1 MIRLVMSSAAII
13 AFVSAASAA
22 TLSDV
27 SGSVLVD
34 SGKGFRK
41 VSAASDVAV
50 GSRVMVTRGGKAVLA
65 YADGCKK
72 TLAANSITTVVKSD
86 ACKQTTQVAAQS
98 GGDTVFR
105 SGFGVVGGVSSGR
118 SGRLNLTTVLTG
130 GVIVGAIAVPFINN
144 DKDRPLIPISQ

>member
-1 MIRLVMSSAAII
+1 MIRLVMSSVAMI
-13 AFVSAASAA
+13 AFASAASAA

-34 SGKGFRK
+34 SGKGFTK
-41 VSAASDVAV
+41 VSAASDVPV

-86 ACKQTTQVAAQS
+86 ACEQSSQVAAQA
-98 GGDTVFR
+98 GGGGGIGGG
-105 SGFGVVGGVSSGR
+105 GFGLSPTQVI
-118 SGRLNLTTVLTG
+118 TG
-130 GVIVGAIAVPFINN
+130 SLIAGAIVVPFLPN
-144 DKDRPLIPISQ
+144 DNDAPFIPISQ

>member
-1 MIRLVMSSAAII
+1 MIRLVMSSVAMV

-34 SGKGFRK
+34 SGKGFQK
-41 VSAASDVAV
+41 VSAASDVSV

-72 TLAANSITTVVKSD
+72 TLAANSITTVVKAD
-86 ACKQTTQVAAQS
+86 ACTQTVQVAGQFGQVTKDIINPTNMIL
-98 GGDTVFR
+98 GGI
-105 SGFGVVGGVSSGR
+105 VVGS
-118 SGRLNLTTVLTG
+118 
-130 GVIVGAIAVPFINN
+130 VIVPFLPNDSNNPAIQ
-144 DKDRPLIPISQ
+144 ISP

>member
-1 MIRLVMSSAAII
+1 MSSVAMI
-13 AFVSAASAA
+13 AFASAASAA

-34 SGKGFRK
+34 SGKGFTK
-41 VSAASDVAV
+41 VSAASDVPV

-86 ACKQTTQVAAQS
+86 ACTQATQVAAQF
-98 GGDTVFR
+98 GG
-105 SGFGVVGGVSSGR
+105 GGGL
-118 SGRLNLTTVLTG
+118 GNNPTTYIAG
-130 GVIVGAIAVPFINN
+130 GLVAGAIVVPFLP
-144 DKDRPLIPISQ
+144 KDDDAPFIPISQ

>member
-1 MIRLVMSSAAII
+1 MIRLVMSSVAMV

-34 SGKGFRK
+34 SGKGFQK
-41 VSAASDVAV
+41 VSAASDVSV

-72 TLAANSITTVVKSD
+72 TLSANSITTVVKAD
-86 ACKQTTQVAAQS
+86 ACTQTAQVAGQ
-98 GGDTVFR
+98 
-105 SGFGVVGGVSSGR
+105 FGQVTPNYTNLTSMMTAGIVVSS
-118 SGRLNLTTVLTG
+118 
-130 GVIVGAIAVPFINN
+130 IVVPFLPKGN
-144 DKDRPLIPISQ
+144 DPESQQISP